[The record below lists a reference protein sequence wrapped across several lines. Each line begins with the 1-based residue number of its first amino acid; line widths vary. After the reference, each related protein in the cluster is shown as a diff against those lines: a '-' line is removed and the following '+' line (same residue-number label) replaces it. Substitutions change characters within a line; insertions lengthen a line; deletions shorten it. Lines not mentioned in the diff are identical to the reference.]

1 MLVGLNW
8 GEFGV
13 AWILT
18 DVSSAMI
25 SSRLRS
31 MVRDV
36 SEVGKGK
43 REREERRKEQRCLCV
58 VRDQSQRKVEVR
70 IGEEEV
76 VG

>member
-1 MLVGLNW
+1 
-8 GEFGV
+8 
-13 AWILT
+13 
-18 DVSSAMI
+18 
-25 SSRLRS
+25 